1 MKLYIVIGERENV
14 YQDEIGGPF
23 LPHPSKEI
31 VSVFSTLEKA
41 EKFITSNKL
50 KKQKKERFGDTENY
64 KTGHESMEIEE
75 HFLNE

>member
-41 EKFITSNKL
+41 EKFITSNDFAMTATITIQIK
-50 KKQKKERFGDTENY
+50 RIICTRY
-64 KTGHESMEIEE
+64 SSI
-75 HFLNE
+75 